1 MNGNPN
7 SGTSYQIVLVDFGK
21 ACLGEKLLLNAVEQ
35 DEYFA
40 KFPHIAP
47 EVIKGE
53 SRQTTLS
60 DVSCWMHFVSSSTE
74 SRKFF
79 YSTPFNG
86 TSKYYW

>member
-60 DVSCWMHFVSSSTE
+60 DMFSVGRILCSTE

-86 TSKYYW
+86 TSE